1 MKTLS
6 QTIGEENTQRRLF
19 ADAIKSNIRAAM
31 PGIITAF
38 DAASCTAT
46 VQPAIREVLA
56 DENGNAVH
64 ITLPELL
71 DVPVIMPHAGIYSI
85 TLPVTAG
92 DECLVVFADMCIDAW
107 WQSGGVQNQMEQRRH
122 DLSDAFAIL
131 GPWSQPKKP
140 ASYSTEA
147 LAISNGSGC
156 SITMK
161 SDKIELH
168 GPVIVKN
175 DMEIKGDLYMHGSI
189 TDVDEPE
196 EVLPL

>member
-19 ADAIKSNIRAAM
+19 ADALKSNLRVAM

-71 DVPVIMPHAGIYSI
+71 DVPVVMPHAGSYSI

-92 DECLVVFADMCIDAW
+92 DECLVIFADMCIDAW
-107 WQSGGVQNQMEQRRH
+107 WQSGDVQNQMEQRRH

-131 GPWSQPKKP
+131 GPWSQQKKP
-140 ASYSTEA
+140 AAYATDKMT
-147 LAISNGSGC
+147 ISSRGC
-156 SITMK
+156 SVELK
-161 SDKIELH
+161 DNVIELH
-168 GPVIVKN
+168 GPVIVKD
-175 DMEIKGDLYMHGSI
+175 DMEIKGDLYMHGSVV
-189 TDVDEPE
+189 DVDEPE
-196 EVLPL
+196 EVLP